1 MDNRTGNTFDPIS
14 DVYEIGLMAAASP
27 AFVESLVRAML
38 EAGQDTVAA
47 SEPRDTATAPIAA

>member
-1 MDNRTGNTFDPIS
+1 MDNRTGNTFDPIG

-38 EAGQDTVAA
+38 EARQDAVAA
-47 SEPRDTATAPIAA
+47 SEPCDTATAPIAA